1 MQLII
6 KTLNFKLFLNRYSLI
21 FTIEIYK
28 CLNEEMKQEILN
40 RFLRYVQIDTQSEE
54 DSKTFPS
61 TKKQLA
67 FAMILEKELTEIGM
81 DEVDVDKYGY
91 VTATLLSNT
100 KKKTPTVG
108 FLAHMDT
115 APDMSG
121 KNIKPQVFE
130 NYNGEDIVLNKE
142 LEVKTSIN
150 DFPELKNYKGQTII
164 TASGDTL
171 LGADDKAGIA
181 EIISAMDFLLRNP
194 EVKHGKIKV
203 AFTPDEE
210 VGHGVDYFDVKKFEA
225 DYAYT
230 LDGGPLGELE
240 YENFNAAGIAV
251 KIQGR
256 NIHPGY
262 AKGKM
267 INAILVATELNEL
280 LPKKQRPELT
290 DNYEGFF
297 HIIRFIGTVETA
309 EIHYLI
315 RDHDFEK
322 FEQKKSLIIDCVNT
336 LNKKYDREIVKY
348 QLEDNYYNM
357 REKVEP
363 VIHIVEQAE
372 QAMIEV
378 GVSPDIKPI
387 RGGTDGARL
396 SYMGLPCPNIFTGGH
411 NFHGKHEFIPLES
424 MEKAVQVILKIIEK
438 VAR

>member
-1 MQLII
+1 
-6 KTLNFKLFLNRYSLI
+6 
-21 FTIEIYK
+21 
-28 CLNEEMKQEILN
+28 MKQEILN